1 MPHIEYS
8 RYCVAFLDI
17 LGFKNLIGTESANT
31 IHGIFRNIRHAKKLI
46 RGNTEKDD
54 WWSQIVKKT
63 KIYFFSDSIVIAIPM
78 TEPMAFELVA
88 SHCML
93 LQHTLWFYCLPTWI
107 RGGIAIGDLY
117 CGRSEVFGPALIDAY
132 TLEGTI
138 VRHPRI
144 VMRESTYQTGINN
157 SVDKEDIKHNILF
170 GRVHIEIQLIVNLQ
184 NHSRLQPS
192 SLEAVVYIYHSYL
205 NYIGC
210 TALDWSIH
218 GIALGITAHH
228 GVV

>member
-17 LGFKNLIGTESANT
+17 LGFKNLIGTESAST

-54 WWSQIVKKT
+54 WWSQIGKKT
-63 KIYFFSDSIVIAIPM
+63 KIYFFSDSIVFAIPM

-93 LQHTLWFYCLPTWI
+93 LQHTLWFYGLPTWI

-138 VRHPRI
+138 ARHPRI

-157 SVDKEDIKHNILF
+157 SVDKEDIIFISQQPDDLRMVETLKYFDYEPQRSNLLQAIRDTIKTETNSRILEKF
-170 GRVHIEIQLIVNLQ
+170 QWIAE
-184 NHSRLQPS
+184 
-192 SLEAVVYIYHSYL
+192 Y
-205 NYIGC
+205 
-210 TALDWSIH
+210 H
-218 GIALGITAHH
+218 GIDLAEPDAE
-228 GVV
+228 

>member
-8 RYCVAFLDI
+8 QYCVAFLDV
-17 LGFKNLIGTESANT
+17 LGFKNLIGTESAST

-46 RGNTEKDD
+46 RGISEKDD
-54 WWSQIVKKT
+54 WWSQIGKKT
-63 KIYFFSDSIVIAIPM
+63 KIYFFSDSIVIAIPT

-93 LQHTLWFYCLPTWI
+93 LQHTLWFYGLPTWI

-138 VRHPRI
+138 ARHPRI
-144 VMRESTYQTGINN
+144 VVRESTYQAGINN
-157 SVDKEDIKHNILF
+157 SVDKEDIIF
-170 GRVHIEIQLIVNLQ
+170 ISQ
-184 NHSRLQPS
+184 QPDDLRMVETLKYFDYEPQRS
-192 SLEAVVYIYHSYL
+192 SLLQAIRDTIKTETNARILEKFQWIAEH
-205 NYIGC
+205 
-210 TALDWSIH
+210 H
-218 GIALGITAHH
+218 GIDLAELDAE
-228 GVV
+228 